1 MDYAGIIFFVIALY
15 VRPQEFVGILG
26 ALRPALVSMMITGVG
41 LFMREGGVSPKQLI
55 RTPMDWMMA
64 LYFTYI
70 LVLTPGSFG
79 DLWGQLYPYIGFY
92 FLVTLTL
99 TNLQRIYRYL
109 AFVCGCVMFIAI
121 MALLSLI
128 GIDPLDSAA
137 STAGSLGRLT
147 LNTSLFRNPN
157 GLGHSVMVAV
167 PLLYFFM
174 FWRRPIFVK
183 EVGAPLIFL
192 PLLCTYF
199 TESKGAFISGAGA
212 IVATLAFGRPKWVQF
227 ILLPILLVSAVG
239 AVPLLP
245 RFGEIK
251 FGGGQARNDEAVL
264 GRIEAF
270 EFGKESMEKTP
281 YGLGY
286 GQFFPNFLR
295 KVGELRAHASHSSY
309 VQIGAEFGWW
319 GLLLFCGILY
329 TCFHS
334 LMRAR
339 TADDNEE
346 RIRRMLFCAILSF
359 AVSSWMIDFAFR
371 AIFFVT
377 VAMISAFHR
386 ILMDRSP
393 TYAPE
398 ADAAKQAE
406 EWGGVMGIKESK
418 LAESGPSVQL
428 PTAVNAQ
435 DYILQRKVV
444 RGMPT
449 RPRQFLAAQTGVAS
463 ARDEPRR
470 ATGYV
475 PALKDDGTLGNDLGG
490 LGLFMPWPHFRWYD
504 AFGIYLSLQ
513 LVLYIRDYA
522 ITL

>member
-1 MDYAGIIFFVIALY
+1 
-15 VRPQEFVGILG
+15 
-26 ALRPALVSMMITGVG
+26 
-41 LFMREGGVSPKQLI
+41 
-55 RTPMDWMMA
+55 MMA
-64 LYFTYI
+64 AYFLYI
-70 LVLTPGSFG
+70 LFLTPGPFG
-79 DLWGQLYPYIGFY
+79 ALWGELYPYIGFY

-99 TNLQRIYRYL
+99 RTMRRIYQYL
-109 AFVCGCVMFIAI
+109 AWLCGCVMFIAI
-121 MALLSLI
+121 MALLSLV
-128 GIDPLDSAA
+128 GFDPVDSAS
-137 STAGSLGRLT
+137 STAASHGRLT
-147 LNTSLFRNPN
+147 LNTQLFRNPN

-183 EVGAPLIFL
+183 EVGLPLIFL
-192 PLLCTYF
+192 PLLCTFF
-199 TESKGAFISGAGA
+199 TQSKGAFVSGAGA

-227 ILLPILLVSAVG
+227 FLLPTLVMCAVA

-245 RFGEIK
+245 RVGEIK

-286 GQFFPNFLR
+286 RQFFPNFLR
-295 KVGELRAHASHSSY
+295 KVGPERAHASHSSY
-309 VQIGAEFGWW
+309 VQVGAEFGWW
-319 GLLLFCGILY
+319 GLLLFSGILY
-329 TCFHS
+329 TSFHS

-393 TYAPE
+393 SYAPATDDPDRE
-398 ADAAKQAE
+398 Q
-406 EWGGVMGIKESK
+406 WGGVMGIQESK
-418 LAESGPSVQL
+418 LPQSGTGVEIA
-428 PTAVNAQ
+428 TAVNAQ
-435 DYILQRKVV
+435 DYVLQRKVV
-444 RGMPT
+444 RGVPT
-449 RPRQFLAAQTGVAS
+449 RPREFRAAQTGVPS
-463 ARDEPRR
+463 TRGKPQRS
-470 ATGYV
+470 TGYV
-475 PALKDDGTLGNDLGG
+475 APIKDDGNLTPELAGIGV
-490 LGLFMPWPHFRWYD
+490 FMPWPSFRWYD
-504 AFGIYLSLQ
+504 ILGVYLSLR